1 MRHAYD
7 LLSDSDQQADFVTT
21 GKKHKTYKE
30 CTLIAI
36 KDTCG
41 GQYSPL
47 SQVSISDQAIM
58 TVTASNPP
66 PGIQSDPALPA

>member
-7 LLSDSDQQADFVTT
+7 LLGDSDQQADFITT

-36 KDTCG
+36 ADTCG

-47 SQVSISDQAIM
+47 SQVSICDQAIM
-58 TVTASNPP
+58 TVTARNPP
-66 PGIQSDPALPA
+66 PGIQSEPALPA